1 MTTEVNGAAP
11 WAKLISFGPG
21 IETVNLVKASYVFG
35 RNPAADVK
43 IPDIKLSGL
52 HCKVFKDDQG
62 GFWVEDT
69 SSNGTFIDNE
79 LIGKG
84 KKKKI
89 ASGDKIYLLHQS
101 KVKATEVIGYVFTV
115 LVDETNELKR
125 KKEEE
130 QIRSSLEQEKKIS
143 EKQNKF
149 QEELGEE
156 MMCCICID
164 YIYNCVTAIPCLHNF
179 CASCFSGWMEKS
191 AMCPQCRE
199 EVTEIKKNA
208 LVNNILEKFMENNP
222 TKKRSK
228 EEYEEMDKTNKIKE
242 DKISLKKK
250 SAATTV
256 TTNRVV
262 APAQNNRS
270 ILTTITNNRNNNT
283 SNYRDGRHRDEYH
296 PDDDESEDS
305 DEWEGSSEEEEEENS
320 DDSDNYSADYHRR
333 RRYS

>member
-1 MTTEVNGAAP
+1 MTAEVIAP

-21 IETVNLVKASYVFG
+21 VENVSLTKGSYIFG
-35 RNPAADVK
+35 RAPTVDVK
-43 IPDIKLSGL
+43 IPDIKLSGQ
-52 HCKVFKDDQG
+52 HCKIFKDDQG
-62 GFWVEDT
+62 VCWVEDT

-84 KKKKI
+84 KKKQI

-101 KVKATEVIGYVFTV
+101 KVKTTEVIGYVFTV
-115 LVDETNELKR
+115 LIDESSELKR
-125 KKEEE
+125 KREEE
-130 QIRSSLEQEKKIS
+130 EIKSSLEQEKKLS

-164 YIYNCVTAIPCLHNF
+164 YIYNCVTSIPCLHNF

-191 AMCPQCRE
+191 KICPQCRE

-222 TKKRSK
+222 SKKRTK

-242 DKISLKKK
+242 DRVVFKKAGAPA
-250 SAATTV
+250 AAT
-256 TTNRVV
+256 VV
-262 APAQNNRS
+262 QSRPAGTS
-270 ILTTITNNRNNNT
+270 ILTTLNNNRNNNPYAY
-283 SNYRDGRHRDEYH
+283 NYNNNRGRGRDDSPYGESDEEEEYS
-296 PDDDESEDS
+296 ESEEESEEEDSEEDS
-305 DEWEGSSEEEEEENS
+305 DEY
-320 DDSDNYSADYHRR
+320 DRYDRYR
-333 RRYS
+333 RRY

>member
-1 MTTEVNGAAP
+1 MTAEVNGTSAP

-21 IETVNLVKASYVFG
+21 IENVNLSKNSYIFG
-35 RNPAADVK
+35 RAPTVDVK
-43 IPDIKLSGL
+43 IPDIKLSGQ
-52 HCKVFKDDQG
+52 HCKIYKDEQG
-62 GFWVEDT
+62 TYWVEDT

-84 KKKKI
+84 KKKQI
-89 ASGDKIYLLHQS
+89 SSGDKIYLLHQS

-115 LVDETNELKR
+115 LIDETNELKR
-125 KKEEE
+125 KREEE
-130 QIRSSLEQEKKIS
+130 EIKSSLEQEKKLS

-191 AMCPQCRE
+191 KMCPQCRE

-222 TKKRSK
+222 SKKRSK
-228 EEYEEMDKTNKIKE
+228 EEYEEMDKANKIKE
-242 DKISLKKK
+242 DKIVFKK
-250 SAATTV
+250 AAPPAAAIV
-256 TTNRVV
+256 PQNRVGGV
-262 APAQNNRS
+262 S
-270 ILTTITNNRNNNT
+270 ILNTLYNNNRNNNT
-283 SNYRDGRHRDEYH
+283 YNYNYNNRYGYNNRNYRGRRGGGDSPWGESENS
-296 PDDDESEDS
+296 DDYDPSEEEDESEEDS
-305 DEWEGSSEEEEEENS
+305 DEY
-320 DDSDNYSADYHRR
+320 D
-333 RRYS
+333 

>member
-1 MTTEVNGAAP
+1 MVTEVNGTAS

-21 IETVNLVKASYVFG
+21 IENVNLVKGSYVFG

-52 HCKVFKDDQG
+52 HCKLFKDDQG

-101 KVKATEVIGYVFTV
+101 KVKPTEVIGYVFTV
-115 LVDETNELKR
+115 LVDETSELKR

-130 QIRSSLEQEKKIS
+130 QIRSSLEEEKKLS

-179 CASCFSGWMEKS
+179 CASCFSGWMQKS

-242 DKISLKKK
+242 DKIVLKKK
-250 SAATTV
+250 PAATTV
-256 TTNRVV
+256 AASRVV
-262 APAQNNRS
+262 PVQNNRS
-270 ILTTITNNRNNNT
+270 ILNTLTNNRNNNT
-283 SNYRDGRHRDEYH
+283 SNYRHRDEYN
-296 PDDDESEDS
+296 PDEDEEESEYS
-305 DEWEGSSEEEEEENS
+305 EESEEESEEENS
-320 DDSDNYSADYHRR
+320 DDSDNYSRDHYRHRR
-333 RRYS
+333 DY